1 MARGVEVLLLADHVD
16 SFWTTRSATFE
27 EKPLKSLTQGE
38 ADLSAIPYL
47 DGKAPDADAGDAGV
61 IIAALK
67 TALGDEVSDVR
78 ASKRLVSSAVCLVAP
93 GSGPDLAL
101 ERLLKHREEG
111 VGLKPVLEV
120 NPSHALVKAVAASAS
135 ANRTDEIADLA
146 GLLLDQARILDG
158 ELPPDP
164 ARFTDRLNRFVAR
177 GLKGT
182 EGSKE

>member
-1 MARGVEVLLLADHVD
+1 
-16 SFWTTRSATFE
+16 
-27 EKPLKSLTQGE
+27 
-38 ADLSAIPYL
+38 
-47 DGKAPDADAGDAGV
+47 
-61 IIAALK
+61 
-67 TALGDEVSDVR
+67 
-78 ASKRLVSSAVCLVAP
+78 
-93 GSGPDLAL
+93 LAL